1 MASKIEKELQAVT
14 KIKPKAKEERGDYL
28 VRMAASCDPEELQED
43 DWGKLSKAAQDWANT
58 AIKAN
63 NAEKD
68 VADFPDV
75 NGEDAEEG
83 EAEVTETTTKAKR
96 SNGGDKKTP
105 SLPAFAKEKGLKPA
119 KEAKT
124 DTKAKTTTAKTKS
137 KPVKEAGAGGVG
149 IKVQIKQL
157 MMDDPNISIDDIMT
171 KLKRTE
177 LSRLTASTVRSEFRN
192 SLRVLND
199 AGKLKGIPAF

>member
-28 VRMAASCDPEELQED
+28 VRMAAACDPEELKED
-43 DWGKLSKAAQDWANT
+43 DWGKLSKAAQDWANA

-83 EAEVTETTTKAKR
+83 EAEVTETITKAKR
-96 SNGGDKKTP
+96 GSDKKTVV
-105 SLPAFAKEKGLKPA
+105 AKEKGLKPA
-119 KEAKT
+119 KEAKAE
-124 DTKAKTTTAKTKS
+124 TKAKTKS